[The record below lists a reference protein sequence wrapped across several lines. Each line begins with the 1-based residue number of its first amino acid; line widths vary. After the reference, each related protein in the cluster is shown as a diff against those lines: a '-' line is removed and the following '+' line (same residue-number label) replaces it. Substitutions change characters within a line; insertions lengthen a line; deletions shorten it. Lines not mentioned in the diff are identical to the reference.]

1 MAVINEKGTSK
12 SPLTIIQAV
21 LHFGVKSKAD
31 GLVFRKKWFE
41 GVKVDSPK
49 LRKWTVMT
57 AVMNKTGRPKKG
69 QSGRPQNPIAVFLR
83 RLRFNSKATVFT
95 FCLNNQL
102 IWLWKTHISC

>member
-49 LRKWTVMT
+49 LRK
-57 AVMNKTGRPKKG
+57 
-69 QSGRPQNPIAVFLR
+69 
-83 RLRFNSKATVFT
+83 
-95 FCLNNQL
+95 
-102 IWLWKTHISC
+102 